1 MSQIADDFADC
12 ALRKVS
18 RSHSNNMQKTTTER
32 SARWCR
38 NRSNVEIDK
47 LAWTLAVVFHRRVN
61 FFPNEYEMNTPFS
74 FCLFLSLSF
83 SFPLCFL
90 LTCFP
95 PPLSP
100 SLRFSLWHKE
110 RRIAPSFGSNV
121 PLRTS
126 TRVQTRFHAS
136 DVDLVA
142 RSLERASRVTSVEG
156 LRLAFPTR
164 IALRVSYQNRVT
176 NPAPDAAESFE
187 RIKVGPVTFFS
198 LFFSLFFSRPLGSFT
213 FPSFDY
219 FLPLLNFHAKSI
231 YRSPLSLF

>member
-1 MSQIADDFADC
+1 
-12 ALRKVS
+12 
-18 RSHSNNMQKTTTER
+18 MQKITVER

-38 NRSNVEIDK
+38 NCSNVEIDK
-47 LAWTLAVVFHRRVN
+47 LTWTLAVVFHRRVN

-90 LTCFP
+90 LTCFLS
-95 PPLSP
+95 LSP
-100 SLRFSLWHKE
+100 RFSLWHKE

-187 RIKVGPVTFFS
+187 RIKVVRL
-198 LFFSLFFSRPLGSFT
+198 LFFSLLFPLFPRPLGVLHFHLSIISFRFSIFT
-213 FPSFDY
+213 RNLFIEVYYHHSDY
-219 FLPLLNFHAKSI
+219 ARCLFKSTAETTTTTK
-231 YRSPLSLF
+231 RR

>member
-1 MSQIADDFADC
+1 
-12 ALRKVS
+12 
-18 RSHSNNMQKTTTER
+18 
-32 SARWCR
+32 
-38 NRSNVEIDK
+38 
-47 LAWTLAVVFHRRVN
+47 
-61 FFPNEYEMNTPFS
+61 MNTPFS

-90 LTCFP
+90 LTCFLSLFLS
-95 PPLSP
+95 LSP
-100 SLRFSLWHKE
+100 LRFSLWHKE

-187 RIKVGPVTFFS
+187 RIKVVRL
-198 LFFSLFFSRPLGSFT
+198 LFFLSSFPSFSRPLGVLHFHLSIISFRFSIFT
-213 FPSFDY
+213 RNLFIEVYYHYSDY
-219 FLPLLNFHAKSI
+219 ARCLFKSTAETTTTTTK
-231 YRSPLSLF
+231 RR